1 MEITSP
7 VISLHGSGQT
17 IVLENRF
24 AGFMLSQ
31 GTTGLG
37 VAPREVTTDPVASGG
52 SILRHRRFE
61 EAEME
66 IPIVLTGDYYT
77 KRERRRKLEE
87 LVKGEVELRLRHPD
101 GMTRSRFGY
110 LTEGVEGDYSSGTD
124 FQDAYKMVLSFVC
137 PDPWWYGSERVL
149 RQKVAAVRKP
159 FITHTVEP
167 VDTDVVNLWHG
178 SKLSVNRDSLHAYF
192 EESDIGTA
200 SQTSDGLE
208 IELTSEI
215 EETSSGVAVLQA
227 FMEND
232 SMLHGDDGDVFS
244 ASVPLRNTGDKPF
257 PTGAALT
264 GTNDNISDHKVLEPG
279 ETWIARIDGV
289 RIEEDDGSLRMFI
302 EQSEDEDPPEVGA
315 KLTILDGI
323 TITKTETAH
332 DPFNGD
338 GGTPG
343 HHSRVPARWLGEP
356 GDSESVVVERSSVE
370 RAPFLPIVLA
380 SAVIEG
386 AYQLQIQGDNDVWP
400 VWEIE
405 GPGEDLLLDNK
416 TTGEVFF
423 MEGEFEDNVTIDAK
437 NMELS
442 SPGLT
447 NGELWDRVPAT
458 YEGKPN
464 LPFKLAPG
472 LNKVAISIVGA
483 SPESR
488 VILRYREVW
497 RSGQ

>member
-101 GMTRSRFGY
+101 GITRSRFGY

-167 VDTDVVNLWHG
+167 VDTDVVNLWLG
-178 SKLSVNRDSLHAYF
+178 SKLSVNSDPMASYF
-192 EESDIGTA
+192 EGAEIGT
-200 SQTSDGLE
+200 SRQTSEGIE
-208 IELTSEI
+208 MELT
-215 EETSSGVAVLQA
+215 EEMPEGITLQA
-227 FMEND
+227 YTSTD
-232 SMLHGDDGDVFS
+232 YLVSVSKGDVIS
-244 ASVPLRNTGDKPF
+244 ASVPFRNTGDKPF
-257 PTGAALT
+257 PTGAML
-264 GTNDNISDHKVLEPG
+264 DNGGNYGLDQKVLEPG
-279 ETWIARIDGV
+279 ETWVAQVDGIEIEGDVETARIS
-289 RIEEDDGSLRMFI
+289 II
-302 EQSEDEDPPEVGA
+302 QSEDDDLPEVGA

-416 TTGEVFF
+416 TTGDVFF
-423 MEGEFEDNVTIDAK
+423 MEGEFDNDVTIDAK

-447 NGELWDRVPAT
+447 NGELWDRVPTT

-483 SPESR
+483 SPKSR

>member
-101 GMTRSRFGY
+101 GITRSRFGY

-167 VDTDVVNLWHG
+167 VD
-178 SKLSVNRDSLHAYF
+178 
-192 EESDIGTA
+192 
-200 SQTSDGLE
+200 
-208 IELTSEI
+208 
-215 EETSSGVAVLQA
+215 
-227 FMEND
+227 
-232 SMLHGDDGDVFS
+232 
-244 ASVPLRNTGDKPF
+244 P
-257 PTGAALT
+257 
-264 GTNDNISDHKVLEPG
+264 
-279 ETWIARIDGV
+279 
-289 RIEEDDGSLRMFI
+289 
-302 EQSEDEDPPEVGA
+302 
-315 KLTILDGI
+315 
-323 TITKTETAH
+323 
-332 DPFNGD
+332 
-338 GGTPG
+338 
-343 HHSRVPARWLGEP
+343 
-356 GDSESVVVERSSVE
+356 ESVVLERSSVE

-380 SAVIEG
+380 PSVINGSYE
-386 AYQLQIQGDNDVWP
+386 LKIQGDNDVWP

-416 TTGEVFF
+416 TTGELFF
-423 MEGEFEDNVTIDAK
+423 MEGEFKDNVTIDAK

-458 YEGKPN
+458 YQGKAN
-464 LPFKLAPG
+464 LPFKLSPG
-472 LNKVAISIVGA
+472 VNNVVISIVSA
-483 SPESR
+483 DRNTR
-488 VILRYREVW
+488 VTLRYREVW

>member
-101 GMTRSRFGY
+101 GITRSRFGY

-167 VDTDVVNLWHG
+167 VDTDVVNLWLG
-178 SKLSVNRDSLHAYF
+178 SKLSVNSDPMASYF
-192 EESDIGTA
+192 EGAEIGT
-200 SQTSDGLE
+200 SRQTSEGIE
-208 IELTSEI
+208 MELT
-215 EETSSGVAVLQA
+215 EEMPEGITLQA
-227 FMEND
+227 YTSTD
-232 SMLHGDDGDVFS
+232 YLVSVSKGDVIS

-257 PTGAALT
+257 PTGAML
-264 GTNDNISDHKVLEPG
+264 DNGGNCGLDQKVLEPG
-279 ETWIARIDGV
+279 ETWVAQVDGIEVEGDVETARIS
-289 RIEEDDGSLRMFI
+289 II
-302 EQSEDEDPPEVGA
+302 QSEDDDLPEVGA

-416 TTGEVFF
+416 TTGDVFF
-423 MEGEFEDNVTIDAK
+423 MEGEFDNDVTIDAK

-447 NGELWDRVPAT
+447 NGELWDRVPTT

-483 SPESR
+483 SPKSR

>member
-101 GMTRSRFGY
+101 GITRSRFGY

-167 VDTDVVNLWHG
+167 VDTDVVNVWHG
-178 SKLSVNRDSLHAYF
+178 SKLSVNSDPMVSYF
-192 EESDIGTA
+192 EGAEIGT
-200 SQTSDGLE
+200 SRQTSEGIE
-208 IELTSEI
+208 MELT
-215 EETSSGVAVLQA
+215 EEMPEGITLQA
-227 FMEND
+227 YTSTD
-232 SMLHGDDGDVFS
+232 YLVSVSKGDVIS

-257 PTGAALT
+257 PTGAML
-264 GTNDNISDHKVLEPG
+264 DNGGNYGLDQKVLEPG
-279 ETWIARIDGV
+279 ETWVAQVDGIEVEGDVETARIS
-289 RIEEDDGSLRMFI
+289 II
-302 EQSEDEDPPEVGA
+302 QSEDDDLPEVGA

-416 TTGEVFF
+416 TTGDVFF
-423 MEGEFEDNVTIDAK
+423 MEGEFDNDVTIDAK

-447 NGELWDRVPAT
+447 NGELWDRVPTT

-483 SPESR
+483 SPKSR